1 MTDHGY
7 WHRALVVDDMA
18 TIRDVLSRYLLEIGF
33 SAIDTAIDGKDAWE
47 KLKLEAGL
55 DDPYQIVFLDINMPE
70 SNGIE
75 VLKLMRASEIYKEIP
90 IIMVSTESEQS
101 SVLKALEEG
110 ATNYILKP
118 FDLTILTKKIE
129 EVIGKR
135 KIG

>member
-18 TIRDVLSRYLLEIGF
+18 TIRDVLSRYLHEIGF
-33 SAIDTAIDGKDAWE
+33 SAIDTAVDGKDAWE

-90 IIMVSTESEQS
+90 IIMVSTESEQT

-118 FDLTILTKKIE
+118 FDLPILTKKIE
-129 EVIGKR
+129 EVLGKR
-135 KIG
+135 KIV